1 VVNAAGTQRHAADNP
16 WVSTENAPPAAT
28 GAGGPDGV
36 RLFRAYA
43 GLTFAFAWIPV
54 MYTAFTVD
62 RGFTASQYL
71 RLWSA
76 YYLAMVLAEL
86 PWGWVADRF
95 GKRPLLV
102 AGPLWLGACFVV
114 LGEATRFEVCWVV
127 MAATGAGHAMISG
140 ADSAYLYELLA
151 GAGRRPDALREETV
165 AHRWRLFGVSIMDVA
180 GGFVAAGLGT
190 RWAFHLSAL
199 VMLAAGLVAL
209 RLPAPGRGSAPLPRP
224 RVGALLGALVRPG
237 VLWVLAWYVAVFVL
251 LRVGFQLYQPTLLAV
266 GTEDLRVH
274 GLLLGALN
282 LVAGLAAFFVLRVH
296 GRWGEARTASG
307 VLCLLAVSFLGL
319 SGLAAWWLLPLFCL
333 QQVSLAFLQPLGRTA
348 LNHRSPAA
356 ERTTL
361 LSAQSMLAR
370 LAFGCVLL
378 SGHWDAALG
387 DGLGGTYLGLALA
400 AAGLAALFR
409 MTRAGRRFALET
421 GPGG

>member
-1 VVNAAGTQRHAADNP
+1 
-16 WVSTENAPPAAT
+16 
-28 GAGGPDGV
+28 V

-43 GLTFAFAWIPV
+43 GLTFAFAWVPV

-62 RGFTASQYL
+62 KAFTPSQYL

-102 AGPLWLGACFVV
+102 AGPLWLAVCFVF
-114 LGEATRFEVCWVV
+114 LGEAKSFGTCWIV

-151 GAGRRPDALREETV
+151 SGGRRQDALREETV
-165 AHRWRLFGVSIMDVA
+165 AHRWRLFGVSLMDVA
-180 GGFVAAGLGT
+180 GGFVAAGFGT
-190 RWAFHLSAL
+190 RWAFHLSAA
-199 VMLAAGLVAL
+199 VMLASSLVAS
-209 RLPAPGRGSAPLPRP
+209 RLPDPRGNQLPPPRP
-224 RVGALLGALVRPG
+224 RLGVLLAALVRPG
-237 VLWVLAWYVAVFVL
+237 IVWVLAWYVAVFVL

-266 GTEDLRVH
+266 GATDLRVH

-282 LVAGLAAFFVLRVH
+282 LVAGLAAFFVIRVH
-296 GRWGEARTASG
+296 GRWGEGWTASV
-307 VLCLLAVSFLGL
+307 VLAILAVSFLGL
-319 SGLAAWWLLPLFCL
+319 SGLPAWLLLPLFCL
-333 QQVSLAFLQPLGRTA
+333 QQVSFAFLQPIGRTA

-356 ERTTL
+356 ERTSL

-370 LAFGCVLL
+370 LAFGLVLL
-378 SGHWDAALG
+378 SGQWDAALG
-387 DGLGGTYLGLALA
+387 DDLGGTYLVLALA
-400 AAGLAALFR
+400 AAVLATLCR
-409 MTRAGRRFALET
+409 LTSPGKRFALES
-421 GPGG
+421 GSGG

>member
-1 VVNAAGTQRHAADNP
+1 MSDEP
-16 WVSTENAPPAAT
+16 STPPR
-28 GAGGPDGV
+28 GV

-62 RGFTASQYL
+62 KGFTPSQYL

-86 PWGWVADRF
+86 PWGWAADRL

-102 AGPLWLGACFVV
+102 CGPLWLAACFAA
-114 LGEATRFEVCWVV
+114 LGEATSFGACLAL

-151 GAGRRPDALREETV
+151 GGGRRHDALREETV
-165 AHRWRLFGVSIMDVA
+165 AHRWRLFGVSLMDVA

-199 VMLAAGLVAL
+199 VMLAAGLAAS
-209 RLPAPGRGSAPLPRP
+209 RLPPAAAEGAVSRRP
-224 RVGALLGALVRPG
+224 RLGAALGALLRPG
-237 VLWVLAWYVAVFVL
+237 VAWVLAWYVAVFAL

-266 GTEDLRVH
+266 GADDLRLH

-282 LVAGLAAFFVLRVH
+282 LAAGLAAFLVMRVH
-296 GRWGEARTASG
+296 GRWGEGWTASG
-307 VLCLLAVSFLGL
+307 VLGLLALSFLGL
-319 SGLAAWWLLPLFCL
+319 SALPVALLLPLFCL
-333 QQVSLAFLQPLGRTA
+333 QQVSFAFLQPVGRTA
-348 LNHRSPAA
+348 LNHRIPAP
-356 ERTTL
+356 ERTSL

-370 LAFGCVLL
+370 LAFGVVLL
-378 SGHWDAALG
+378 SDRWDAALG
-387 DGLGGTYLGLALA
+387 ADLGGTYLGLAVVALA
-400 AAGLAALFR
+400 LAVLCR
-409 MTRAGRRFALET
+409 LTRPGRRLALET